1 MARMGPCKLRSAI
14 SGVTAAAFL
23 MAQTPVIA
31 TAPTAHAATPLT
43 RADYEAC
50 QAQDEQAFRTA
61 IGALTLKGLEA
72 GLAKLEYGS
81 LVADEWRRE
90 RFDDIIDRQVDDAI
104 GQVRDESSWF
114 QLWSSL
120 ASKDRA
126 QELATSAAERV
137 YRSDAIKAG
146 IERVATGVGKEIG
159 KRIELAVVDT
169 AGPATQCMQAFLT
182 RRYGATVAAVVSGDT
197 GREYSIDP
205 AKGGAQ
211 VTTGQMILEGKE
223 GIAGVVVLVVRRQ
236 LASMAQRIGQRVLG
250 SVLSRLVSSVAGVV
264 GLVLIAKDIW
274 DFRHGVLPIVAEEMK
289 SKSTKD
295 KVRQEIATTIADHI
309 NQSVKEIA
317 DNTAERVV
325 QIWLDFR
332 RAHAKVLELA
342 ERDADF
348 KQLLDTLRPDDLPRL
363 DEIVALVLA
372 SEGEAGVLRRLSDGT
387 LHRAVS
393 ALPPVALDIAR
404 EARSLEVALKWAAV
418 AGDGLPKVFEL
429 EIHRRATPDA
439 FSMAGL
445 QRLLGLN
452 DRVATVRLAAVS
464 QGTRDILFEL
474 DDPGLVKLA
483 RSLDEPQ
490 LESLARYLSALE
502 KGPAQRVLSV
512 VAQTPA
518 RMAELASPRVREAII
533 ASRDQG
539 AAVGMMLYVMSM
551 PEPTVLLAHA
561 RLVLEGQVSPVLL
574 WEKHAVVLV
583 IAGLLALILLALLK
597 RLLFPPRPRIYMQS
611 PP

>member
-23 MAQTPVIA
+23 MAQTPFIA

-72 GLAKLEYGS
+72 GLAKLEYGP

-120 ASKDRA
+120 ASQDRA

-146 IERVATGVGKEIG
+146 HRA
-159 KRIELAVVDT
+159 RRQ
-169 AGPATQCMQAFLT
+169 PASA
-182 RRYGATVAAVVSGDT
+182 RRSASASSWPSSTPPARRPSACRPSSSGATARPSPRVVSADT
-197 GREYSIDP
+197 GREYAIDP

-211 VTTGQMILEGKE
+211 VSTGQVLSEGKE

-274 DFRHGVLPIVAEEMK
+274 DFRHGVLPIIAEEMK

-317 DNTAERVV
+317 DR
-325 QIWLDFR
+325 
-332 RAHAKVLELA
+332 
-342 ERDADF
+342 
-348 KQLLDTLRPDDLPRL
+348 
-363 DEIVALVLA
+363 
-372 SEGEAGVLRRLSDGT
+372 
-387 LHRAVS
+387 
-393 ALPPVALDIAR
+393 
-404 EARSLEVALKWAAV
+404 
-418 AGDGLPKVFEL
+418 
-429 EIHRRATPDA
+429 HRRAGGA
-439 FSMAGL
+439 
-445 QRLLGLN
+445 N
-452 DRVATVRLAAVS
+452 
-464 QGTRDILFEL
+464 
-474 DDPGLVKLA
+474 LA
-483 RSLDEPQ
+483 RLP
-490 LESLARYLSALE
+490 ARPRQGA
-502 KGPAQRVLSV
+502 GAGRAQRRLQAACWIRCGPTTCRGS
-512 VAQTPA
+512 TRSWPWFWPA
-518 RMAELASPRVREAII
+518 K
-533 ASRDQG
+533 
-539 AAVGMMLYVMSM
+539 
-551 PEPTVLLAHA
+551 A
-561 RLVLEGQVSPVLL
+561 RPACS
-574 WEKHAVVLV
+574 
-583 IAGLLALILLALLK
+583 AG
-597 RLLFPPRPRIYMQS
+597 
-611 PP
+611 